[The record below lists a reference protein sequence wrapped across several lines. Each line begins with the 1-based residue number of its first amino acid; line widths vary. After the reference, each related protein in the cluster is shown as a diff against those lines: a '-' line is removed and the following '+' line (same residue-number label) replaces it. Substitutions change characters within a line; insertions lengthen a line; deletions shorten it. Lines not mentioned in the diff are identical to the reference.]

1 MILFDLCCCRYNFIS
16 LLQFFQ
22 YIEKNVWK
30 GVLKLLQAFIA
41 GFMISYHADDKEG
54 IGSVFQMLELIHTHY
69 TLSELNNNGR
79 KGSKK
84 SNSPKRDSK
93 VIIYF

>member
-1 MILFDLCCCRYNFIS
+1 L
-16 LLQFFQ
+16 LLQIQVYFLISIFLFQ

-30 GVLKLLQAFIA
+30 GVLKLLQTFIA
-41 GFMISYHADDKEG
+41 GFMVSYHADDKEG
-54 IGSVFQMLELIHTHY
+54 IGSVFQMLELVHTHF
-69 TLSELNNNGR
+69 TITENNNGR

-93 VIIYF
+93 VIIIYH